1 MVLNH
6 MYTHTYTH
14 RYDTTTGK
22 RISFAAR
29 PVIGGLMAR
38 MVVKNINTHMTKLK
52 PLMDLDDILKL

>member
-1 MVLNH
+1 

-14 RYDTTTGK
+14 RYDTTTGE
-22 RISFAAR
+22 RINFEAR

-38 MVVKNINTHMTKLK
+38 MVVKSINTHMTKLK

>member
-1 MVLNH
+1 

-14 RYDTTTGK
+14 RYDTTTGE

-38 MVVKNINTHMTKLK
+38 MVVKSINTHMTKLK